1 MGVNIDHRAH
11 RVSPCRFLQAY
22 APIVRAAVFTLQT
35 GLIVSNLVSRRL
47 LKASRRQPGLA
58 SRKGANAVNP
68 SKTRVV
74 IVGAGQ
80 AGGRAAEALRAAGH
94 VGPIALI
101 GEEAHLP
108 YERPQLSKSILLDSE
123 PNPAFI
129 RTAGDWAE
137 LDVIVSTSSRVVTAD
152 IERREIGLEN
162 GRAFAFDRLLLATG
176 TRPRR
181 MPELES
187 GPLPV
192 SYLRCMDDALALRH
206 ALQPGTNVV
215 LVGGG
220 VIGLEVAS
228 AAVARG
234 CHVVVLEKKAT
245 VLPQVGSAALS
256 HYAQQLHAARGVKV
270 ICDASIK
277 QATAR
282 GIELENGTIVPADI
296 VLVGIGVEASADLAR
311 QLGLSADHG
320 IKVDT
325 SGATT
330 IDGVHAA
337 GDVAEQWSR
346 CHGRWMRLENWANA
360 QNQAIAAA
368 KSIAGEASVYET
380 PPWFW
385 SDQYDANIQI
395 VGHPGGGDEIIR
407 GNVADGRFTT
417 LSIRDNEVV
426 GGVTVNAA
434 RDMSVLR
441 RLVAS
446 RKTVQRSDLENPNFE
461 LKRSLAS

>member
-1 MGVNIDHRAH
+1 M
-11 RVSPCRFLQAY
+11 
-22 APIVRAAVFTLQT
+22 
-35 GLIVSNLVSRRL
+35 NL
-47 LKASRRQPGLA
+47 
-58 SRKGANAVNP
+58 

-80 AGGRAAEALRAAGH
+80 AGGRAAEALRGAGH
-94 VGPIALI
+94 VGPITLI

-129 RTAGDWAE
+129 RAAGDWAE
-137 LDVIVSTSSRVVTAD
+137 LDVTLSTSSRVVTAD
-152 IERREIGLEN
+152 IERREIGLED
-162 GRAFAFDRLLLATG
+162 GRVFAFDRLLLATG

-181 MPELES
+181 MPELERS
-187 GPLPV
+187 SLPV
-192 SYLRCMDDALALRH
+192 SYLRCMDDALALRR
-206 ALQPGTNVV
+206 ALQPGRNVV
-215 LVGGG
+215 LIGGG

-234 CHVVVLEKKAT
+234 CHVVVLEKKAA
-245 VLPQVGSAALS
+245 VLPQVGSPALS
-256 HYAQQLHAARGVKV
+256 QYARELHATRGVK
-270 ICDASIK
+270 IMCGASIK

-282 GIELENGTIVPADI
+282 GIELDDGTSVPADI
-296 VLVGIGVEASADLAR
+296 VLVGIGVEASVDLAH
-311 QLGLSADHG
+311 QLGLNSDHG

-325 SGATT
+325 SGATA

-346 CHGRWMRLENWANA
+346 CHDRWMRLENWANA
-360 QNQAIAAA
+360 QNQAIATA
-368 KSIAGEASVYET
+368 KSIAGEATAYET

-395 VGHPGGGDEIIR
+395 VGHPGGGDEILR
-407 GNVADGRFTT
+407 GNVADGRFTA
-417 LSIRDNEVV
+417 LSIRDSEVI

-446 RKTVQRSDLENPNFE
+446 RKMIDRNDLENPNFE

>member
-1 MGVNIDHRAH
+1 VN
-11 RVSPCRFLQAY
+11 L
-22 APIVRAAVFTLQT
+22 
-35 GLIVSNLVSRRL
+35 
-47 LKASRRQPGLA
+47 
-58 SRKGANAVNP
+58 

-94 VGPIALI
+94 TGPITLI

-108 YERPQLSKSILLDSE
+108 YERPQLSKAILLDSE
-123 PNPAFI
+123 PQPAFI
-129 RTAGDWAE
+129 RNSNDWVE
-137 LDVIVSTSSRVVTAD
+137 LDVALSTSSRAVAAD
-152 IERREIGLEN
+152 VGRREIGLED
-162 GRAFAFDRLLLATG
+162 GKTFAFDQLLLATG

-181 MPELES
+181 MPELET

-192 SYLRCMDDALALRH
+192 SYLRCMDDALALRN
-206 ALQPGTNVV
+206 ALQPGKKVA

-228 AAVARG
+228 AAIARG
-234 CHVVVLEKKAT
+234 CNVVVLEKAAT
-245 VLPQVGSAALS
+245 VLPQVGSLVLS
-256 HYAQQLHAARGVKV
+256 RYAENLHSAKGVH
-270 ICDASIK
+270 IMCSASVK
-277 QATAR
+277 RATAG
-282 GIELENGTIVPADI
+282 GIELDDGTVIPADM
-296 VLVGIGVEASADLAR
+296 VLVGIGVEASVDLAQ
-311 QLGLSADHG
+311 QLGLNGQHG

-325 SGATT
+325 SGATD

-360 QNQAIAAA
+360 QNQAIATA
-368 KSIAGEASVYET
+368 KNMTGETTIYEA

-385 SDQYDANIQI
+385 TDQYDANIQI
-395 VGHPGGGDEIIR
+395 VGHPGGGEEIVR
-407 GNVADGRFTT
+407 GDVAGGRFTT
-417 LSIRDNEVV
+417 LSLRDGEVV
-426 GGVTVNAA
+426 GGIAVNTA

-446 RKTVQRSDLENPNFE
+446 RKTVRRDDLENPNFE
-461 LKRSLAS
+461 LKRSLAA

>member
-1 MGVNIDHRAH
+1 VN
-11 RVSPCRFLQAY
+11 L
-22 APIVRAAVFTLQT
+22 
-35 GLIVSNLVSRRL
+35 
-47 LKASRRQPGLA
+47 
-58 SRKGANAVNP
+58 

-94 VGPIALI
+94 TGPITLI

-108 YERPQLSKSILLDSE
+108 YERPQLSKAILLDSE

-129 RTAGDWAE
+129 RNANDWAE
-137 LDVIVSTSSRVVTAD
+137 LDVTLSTSSRAVVAD
-152 IERREIGLEN
+152 AGRREIGLED
-162 GRAFAFDRLLLATG
+162 GKTFAFDQLLLATG

-181 MPELES
+181 MPELET

-192 SYLRCMDDALALRH
+192 SYLRCMEDALALRS
-206 ALQPGTNVV
+206 ALQPGKNVV

-234 CHVVVLEKKAT
+234 CRVTLLEKAAT
-245 VLPQVGSAALS
+245 LLPQIGSLVLS
-256 HYAQQLHAARGVKV
+256 RYAENLHTAKGVHIV
-270 ICDASIK
+270 CGASVK
-277 QATAR
+277 RATAD
-282 GIELENGTIVPADI
+282 GIELDDGTVIPADM
-296 VLVGIGVEASADLAR
+296 VLVGIGVEASVDIVQ
-311 QLGLSADHG
+311 QLGLRGQHG
-320 IKVDT
+320 IKVNT
-325 SGATT
+325 SGATD

-346 CHGRWMRLENWANA
+346 CHDRWMRLENWANA
-360 QNQAIAAA
+360 QNQAIATA
-368 KSIAGEASVYET
+368 KNMAGEATVYEA

-385 SDQYDANIQI
+385 SDQYDCNIQI
-395 VGHPGGGDEIIR
+395 VGHPGGGDEIVR
-407 GNVADGRFTT
+407 GDVANGRFTA
-417 LSIRDNEVV
+417 LSIRDSEVV
-426 GGVTVNAA
+426 GGIAVNSA

-446 RKTVQRSDLENPNFE
+446 RKAICPSDLENPGFE
-461 LKRSLAS
+461 LKRALTS

>member
-1 MGVNIDHRAH
+1 VN
-11 RVSPCRFLQAY
+11 L
-22 APIVRAAVFTLQT
+22 
-35 GLIVSNLVSRRL
+35 
-47 LKASRRQPGLA
+47 
-58 SRKGANAVNP
+58 

-94 VGPIALI
+94 TGPISLI
-101 GEEAHLP
+101 GEEALLP
-108 YERPQLSKSILLDSE
+108 YERPQLSKAILLDSQ

-129 RTAGDWAE
+129 RNSNDWAE
-137 LDVIVSTSSRVVTAD
+137 LDVTLSTSSRVVAAD
-152 IERREIGLEN
+152 IDRREIGLKD
-162 GRAFAFDRLLLATG
+162 GRTFAFDRLLLATG

-181 MPELES
+181 MPELEA

-192 SYLRCMDDALALRH
+192 SYLRCMDDALALRS
-206 ALQPGTNVV
+206 ALQPGKKVV

-228 AAVARG
+228 AAIARG
-234 CHVVVLEKKAT
+234 CHVTVLEKADT
-245 VLPQVGSAALS
+245 LLPQIGSSALS
-256 HYAQQLHAARGVKV
+256 RYAEALHSAKGVK
-270 ICDASIK
+270 IMCGAAIK
-277 QATAR
+277 RAIAD
-282 GIELENGTIVPADI
+282 GIELEEGTVVPADM
-296 VLVGIGVEASADLAR
+296 VLVGIGVEAPLDLAH
-311 QLGLSADHG
+311 QLGLQTQHG
-320 IKVDT
+320 IKIDT
-325 SGATT
+325 SGATA
-330 IDGVHAA
+330 IDGIHAA

-346 CHGRWMRLENWANA
+346 CHDRWMRLENWANA

-368 KSIAGEASVYET
+368 KNIAGEATVYDA

-395 VGHPGGGDEIIR
+395 VGHPGGGDEIVR
-407 GNVADGRFTT
+407 GDVASGRFTS
-417 LSIRDNEVV
+417 LSVRDNEVV
-426 GGVTVNAA
+426 GGIAVNSA

-446 RKTVQRSDLENPNFE
+446 RKPVRRDDLENPNFE

>member
-1 MGVNIDHRAH
+1 VN
-11 RVSPCRFLQAY
+11 L
-22 APIVRAAVFTLQT
+22 
-35 GLIVSNLVSRRL
+35 
-47 LKASRRQPGLA
+47 
-58 SRKGANAVNP
+58 

-80 AGGRAAEALRAAGH
+80 AGGRAAEALRGAGH
-94 VGPIALI
+94 VGPITLI

-129 RTAGDWAE
+129 RAAGDWAE
-137 LDVIVSTSSRVVTAD
+137 LDVTLSTSSRVVTAD
-152 IERREIGLEN
+152 IERREIGLED
-162 GRAFAFDRLLLATG
+162 GRVFAFDRLLLATG

-181 MPELES
+181 MPELERS
-187 GPLPV
+187 ALPV
-192 SYLRCMDDALALRH
+192 SYLRCMDDALALRR
-206 ALQPGTNVV
+206 ALQPGRNVV
-215 LVGGG
+215 LIGGG

-234 CHVVVLEKKAT
+234 CHVVVLEKKAA
-245 VLPQVGSAALS
+245 VLPQVGSPALS
-256 HYAQQLHAARGVKV
+256 QYARELHATRGVK
-270 ICDASIK
+270 IMCGASIK

-282 GIELENGTIVPADI
+282 GIELDDGTIVPADI
-296 VLVGIGVEASADLAR
+296 VLVGIGVEASVDLAH
-311 QLGLSADHG
+311 QLGLNSDHG

-325 SGATT
+325 SGATA
-330 IDGVHAA
+330 IEGVHAA

-346 CHGRWMRLENWANA
+346 CHDRWMRLENWANA
-360 QNQAIAAA
+360 QNQAIATA
-368 KSIAGEASVYET
+368 KSIAGEATAYET

-395 VGHPGGGDEIIR
+395 VGHPGGGDEILR
-407 GNVADGRFTT
+407 GNVADGRFTA
-417 LSIRDNEVV
+417 LSIRDSEVI

-446 RKTVQRSDLENPNFE
+446 RKMIDRNDLENPNFE

>member
-1 MGVNIDHRAH
+1 VN
-11 RVSPCRFLQAY
+11 L
-22 APIVRAAVFTLQT
+22 
-35 GLIVSNLVSRRL
+35 
-47 LKASRRQPGLA
+47 
-58 SRKGANAVNP
+58 
-68 SKTRVV
+68 SKTRIV

-94 VGPIALI
+94 SGSIALI

-108 YERPQLSKSILLDSE
+108 YERPQLSKAILLDGQ

-129 RTAGDWAE
+129 RSADDWAG
-137 LDVIVSTSSRVVTAD
+137 LDVSLSTSSRVIAAD
-152 IERREIGLEN
+152 IDRREIGLKD
-162 GRAFAFDRLLLATG
+162 GRSFAFDQLLLATG

-181 MPELES
+181 MPELEA

-192 SYLRCMDDALALRH
+192 SYLRCMDDALALRS
-206 ALQPGTNVV
+206 ALQPGKKVV

-220 VIGLEVAS
+220 VIGLEVA
-228 AAVARG
+228 AAAIARG
-234 CHVVVLEKKAT
+234 CDVTVLEKAAT
-245 VLPQVGSAALS
+245 VLPQIGSPALS
-256 HYAQQLHAARGVKV
+256 RYVEQLHTARGVK
-270 ICDASIK
+270 IISGASVK
-277 QATAR
+277 RAVA
-282 GIELENGTIVPADI
+282 GGVELDDGTLVAADMI
-296 VLVGIGVEASADLAR
+296 LVGVGVEASVDLAQ
-311 QLGLSADHG
+311 QLGLQTLHG

-325 SGATT
+325 SGATD

-346 CHGRWMRLENWANA
+346 CHDRWMRLENWANA
-360 QNQAIAAA
+360 QNQAIATA
-368 KSIAGEASVYET
+368 KNMTGEVTTYDA

-395 VGHPGGGDEIIR
+395 VGHPGGGDEIVR
-407 GNVADGRFTT
+407 GDVAGGRFTT
-417 LSIRDNEVV
+417 LSVRDGEVV
-426 GGVTVNAA
+426 GGIAINSA

-446 RKTVQRSDLENPNFE
+446 RKAVRRDDLENPNFE

>member
-1 MGVNIDHRAH
+1 VNL
-11 RVSPCRFLQAY
+11 P
-22 APIVRAAVFTLQT
+22 
-35 GLIVSNLVSRRL
+35 
-47 LKASRRQPGLA
+47 
-58 SRKGANAVNP
+58 
-68 SKTRVV
+68 KTRVV

-94 VGPIALI
+94 VGPITLI

-123 PNPAFI
+123 PSPAFI
-129 RTAGDWAE
+129 RSHGDWTE
-137 LDVIVSTSSRVVTAD
+137 LDVTLSTSSRVVAAD
-152 IERREIGLEN
+152 IERREVGLDD
-162 GRAFAFDRLLLATG
+162 GRTFAFDQLLLATG

-192 SYLRCMDDALALRH
+192 SYLRCMDDALALRC
-206 ALQPGTNVV
+206 ALQPGKNVA

-220 VIGLEVAS
+220 VIGLEVAA

-234 CHVVVLEKKAT
+234 CNVVVLEKAAT
-245 VLPQVGSAALS
+245 VLPQAGSPALS
-256 HYAQQLHAARGVKV
+256 RYAQELHGAKGVKIMCGV
-270 ICDASIK
+270 SIK
-277 QATAR
+277 QATAS
-282 GIELENGTIVPADI
+282 GLELDDGTLVPADI
-296 VLVGIGVEASADLAR
+296 ILVGIGVEASVDLAH
-311 QLGLSADHG
+311 QFGLQILHG
-320 IKVDT
+320 VKVGT
-325 SGATT
+325 SGATA
-330 IDGVHAA
+330 IDGVYAA

-346 CHGRWMRLENWANA
+346 CHDRWMRLENWANA
-360 QNQAIAAA
+360 QNQAIATA
-368 KSIAGEASVYET
+368 KNMAGEATVYEA

-385 SDQYDANIQI
+385 SDQYDSNIQI
-395 VGHPGGGDEIIR
+395 VGYPGGGDEIVR
-407 GNVADGRFTT
+407 GDVASGRFTT

-426 GGVTVNAA
+426 GGIAVNAA

-446 RKTVQRSDLENPNFE
+446 RKAIRRSDLENPNFE

>member
-1 MGVNIDHRAH
+1 VN
-11 RVSPCRFLQAY
+11 L
-22 APIVRAAVFTLQT
+22 
-35 GLIVSNLVSRRL
+35 
-47 LKASRRQPGLA
+47 
-58 SRKGANAVNP
+58 

-80 AGGRAAEALRAAGH
+80 AGGRAAEALRGAGH
-94 VGPIALI
+94 VGPITLI

-129 RTAGDWAE
+129 RAAGDWAE
-137 LDVIVSTSSRVVTAD
+137 LDVTLSTSSRVVTAD
-152 IERREIGLEN
+152 IERRKIGLED
-162 GRAFAFDRLLLATG
+162 GRVFAFDRLLLATG

-181 MPELES
+181 MPELERS
-187 GPLPV
+187 SLPV
-192 SYLRCMDDALALRH
+192 SYLRCMDDALALRR
-206 ALQPGTNVV
+206 ALQPGRNVV
-215 LVGGG
+215 LIGGG

-234 CHVVVLEKKAT
+234 CHVVVLEKKAA
-245 VLPQVGSAALS
+245 VLPQVGSPALS
-256 HYAQQLHAARGVKV
+256 QYARELHATRGVK
-270 ICDASIK
+270 IMCGASIK

-282 GIELENGTIVPADI
+282 GIELDDGTIVPADI
-296 VLVGIGVEASADLAR
+296 VLVGIGVEASVDLAH
-311 QLGLSADHG
+311 QLGLNSDHG

-325 SGATT
+325 SGATA

-346 CHGRWMRLENWANA
+346 CHDRWMRLENWANA
-360 QNQAIAAA
+360 QNQAIATA
-368 KSIAGEASVYET
+368 KSIAGEATAYET

-395 VGHPGGGDEIIR
+395 VGHPGGGDEILR
-407 GNVADGRFTT
+407 GNVADGRFTA
-417 LSIRDNEVV
+417 LSIRDSEVI

-446 RKTVQRSDLENPNFE
+446 RKMIDRNDLENPNFE

>member
-1 MGVNIDHRAH
+1 VN
-11 RVSPCRFLQAY
+11 L
-22 APIVRAAVFTLQT
+22 
-35 GLIVSNLVSRRL
+35 
-47 LKASRRQPGLA
+47 
-58 SRKGANAVNP
+58 

-80 AGGRAAEALRAAGH
+80 AGGRAAEALRATGH
-94 VGPIALI
+94 VGPITLI

-108 YERPQLSKSILLDSE
+108 YERPQLSKSILLDRE
-123 PNPAFI
+123 PNPTFI
-129 RTAGDWAE
+129 RADKDWAE
-137 LDVIVSTSSRVVTAD
+137 LDVTVSTSSRVVAAD
-152 IERREIGLEN
+152 IERRELGLED
-162 GRAFAFDRLLLATG
+162 GRVFAFDRLLLATG

-181 MPELES
+181 MPELER

-192 SYLRCMDDALALRH
+192 NYLRCMGDALALRE
-206 ALQPGTNVV
+206 ALQPSKNIV

-234 CHVVVLEKKAT
+234 CHVVVLEKKAS
-245 VLPQVGSAALS
+245 VLPQIGSAALS
-256 HYAQQLHAARGVKV
+256 QYAHELHAAKGVRV
-270 ICDASIK
+270 ICGASIK
-277 QATAR
+277 QATNK
-282 GIELENGTIVPADI
+282 GIELEDGTFVPADI
-296 VLVGIGVEASADLAR
+296 VLVGIGVEASVDLAP
-311 QLGLSADHG
+311 QLGLQADHG
-320 IKVDT
+320 IKVDA
-325 SGATT
+325 SGATA
-330 IDGVHAA
+330 IEGVHAA

-346 CHGRWMRLENWANA
+346 CHDRWMRLENWANA
-360 QNQAIAAA
+360 QNQAIATA
-368 KSIAGEASVYET
+368 KSIAGETSVYET

-395 VGHPGGGDEIIR
+395 VGHPGGGSEIIR
-407 GNVADGRFTT
+407 GDVADGSFTT

-446 RKTVQRSDLENPNFE
+446 RKTVQHDDIENPNFE
-461 LKRSLAS
+461 LKRALAS

>member
-1 MGVNIDHRAH
+1 M
-11 RVSPCRFLQAY
+11 
-22 APIVRAAVFTLQT
+22 
-35 GLIVSNLVSRRL
+35 NL
-47 LKASRRQPGLA
+47 
-58 SRKGANAVNP
+58 

-80 AGGRAAEALRAAGH
+80 AGGRAAEALRGAGH
-94 VGPIALI
+94 VGPITLI

-129 RTAGDWAE
+129 RAAGDWAE
-137 LDVIVSTSSRVVTAD
+137 LDVTLSTSSRVVTAD
-152 IERREIGLEN
+152 IERREIGLED
-162 GRAFAFDRLLLATG
+162 GRVFAFDRLLLATG

-181 MPELES
+181 MPELERS
-187 GPLPV
+187 SLPV
-192 SYLRCMDDALALRH
+192 SYLRCMDDALALRR
-206 ALQPGTNVV
+206 ALQPGRNVV
-215 LVGGG
+215 LIGGG

-234 CHVVVLEKKAT
+234 CHVVVLEKKAA
-245 VLPQVGSAALS
+245 VLPQVGSPALS
-256 HYAQQLHAARGVKV
+256 QYARELHATRGVK
-270 ICDASIK
+270 IMCGASIK

-282 GIELENGTIVPADI
+282 GIELDDGTSVPADI
-296 VLVGIGVEASADLAR
+296 VLVGIGVEASVDLAH
-311 QLGLSADHG
+311 QLGLNSDHG

-325 SGATT
+325 SGATA
-330 IDGVHAA
+330 IEGVHAA

-346 CHGRWMRLENWANA
+346 CHDRWMRLENWANA
-360 QNQAIAAA
+360 QNQAIATA
-368 KSIAGEASVYET
+368 KSIAGEATAYET

-395 VGHPGGGDEIIR
+395 VGHPGGGDEILR
-407 GNVADGRFTT
+407 GNVADGRFTA
-417 LSIRDNEVV
+417 LSIRDSEVI

-446 RKTVQRSDLENPNFE
+446 RKMIDRNDLENPNFE

>member
-1 MGVNIDHRAH
+1 M
-11 RVSPCRFLQAY
+11 
-22 APIVRAAVFTLQT
+22 
-35 GLIVSNLVSRRL
+35 NL
-47 LKASRRQPGLA
+47 
-58 SRKGANAVNP
+58 

-80 AGGRAAEALRAAGH
+80 AGGRAAEALRVAGH
-94 VGPIALI
+94 VGPITLI
-101 GEEAHLP
+101 GEEVHLP
-108 YERPQLSKSILLDSE
+108 YERPQLSKSMLLDSE
-123 PNPAFI
+123 PNPTFI
-129 RTAGDWAE
+129 RAASDWAE
-137 LDVIVSTSSRVVTAD
+137 LEVTLSTSSRVVTAD
-152 IERREIGLEN
+152 IERREIGLED

-176 TRPRR
+176 TRPRK
-181 MPELES
+181 MPELER

-192 SYLRCMDDALALRH
+192 SYLRCMDDALALRR
-206 ALQPGTNVV
+206 ALQPGKNVV
-215 LVGGG
+215 LIGGG

-234 CHVVVLEKKAT
+234 CHVAVIEKKTT
-245 VLPQVGSAALS
+245 VLPQAGSPALS
-256 HYAQQLHAARGVKV
+256 QYAQELHAVRGVKV
-270 ICDASIK
+270 ICGASIK

-282 GIELENGTIVPADI
+282 GIELDDGTIVPADI
-296 VLVGIGVEASADLAR
+296 VLVGIGVEPSVDLAH
-311 QLGLSADHG
+311 QLGLNTDHG
-320 IKVDT
+320 IKVDA

-346 CHGRWMRLENWANA
+346 CHARWMRLENWANA
-360 QNQAIAAA
+360 QNQAIATA
-368 KSIAGEASVYET
+368 KNIAGEATVYET

-395 VGHPGGGDEIIR
+395 VGHPGGGEEIIR
-407 GNVADGRFTT
+407 GNVADGRFTA
-417 LSIRDNEVV
+417 LSIRDGEVV

-446 RKTVQRSDLENPNFE
+446 RKTINRNDLENPNFE

>member
-1 MGVNIDHRAH
+1 
-11 RVSPCRFLQAY
+11 L
-22 APIVRAAVFTLQT
+22 
-35 GLIVSNLVSRRL
+35 
-47 LKASRRQPGLA
+47 
-58 SRKGANAVNP
+58 NP

-80 AGGRAAEALRAAGH
+80 AGGRAAEALRATGH
-94 VGPIALI
+94 VGPITLI
-101 GEEAHLP
+101 GDEAHLP
-108 YERPQLSKSILLDSE
+108 YERPQLSKSILLDRE
-123 PNPAFI
+123 PNPTFI
-129 RTAGDWAE
+129 RADRDWAE
-137 LDVIVSTSSRVVTAD
+137 LDVTVSTSSRVVAAD

-162 GRAFAFDRLLLATG
+162 GRVFAFDRLLLATG

-181 MPELES
+181 MPELER

-192 SYLRCMDDALALRH
+192 NYLRCMGDALALRE
-206 ALQPGTNVV
+206 ALQPGKHIV

-234 CHVVVLEKKAT
+234 CHVAIIEKKAS
-245 VLPQVGSAALS
+245 VLPQIGSAALS
-256 HYAQQLHAARGVKV
+256 QYAQELHAAKGVRV
-270 ICDASIK
+270 ICGASIK
-277 QATAR
+277 QATNK
-282 GIELENGTIVPADI
+282 GIELEDGTFVPADI
-296 VLVGIGVEASADLAR
+296 VLVGIGVEASVDLAP
-311 QLGLSADHG
+311 QLGLQADHG
-320 IKVDT
+320 IKVDA

-330 IDGVHAA
+330 IEGVHAA

-346 CHGRWMRLENWANA
+346 CHDRWMRLENWANA
-360 QNQAIAAA
+360 QNQAIATA
-368 KSIAGEASVYET
+368 KSIAGEASVYEA

-417 LSIRDNEVV
+417 LSLRDNEVV

-441 RLVAS
+441 RLIAS
-446 RKTVQRSDLENPNFE
+446 RKPVQRSDLENPNFE
-461 LKRSLAS
+461 LKRALAS